1 MTDTHTSA
9 VPAPRHADSEP
20 TPARRRRVY
29 SVINQKGGST
39 KTTTSINLGAALAA
53 RGLRVRVIDTDP
65 QEGSATHWLPPTDR
79 DQIGRGL
86 LDVYADERNLDQAT
100 SRTTVPNLYIVPS
113 WTSLRAVEKERDAG
127 SELVL
132 RAALAASEAPID
144 VEIVDCPHTLD
155 VLAIGAT
162 GAADELIIPVQA
174 SELDVVGMEELLKMV
189 KKVRARINP
198 DLTIAAIIV
207 GRVKGNSGFDK
218 ALLEGFKR
226 DYPDAVVG
234 SVVDS
239 VRMREATAAHQPIT
253 VYEPSGRAA
262 RDFLGIADQLIAR
275 GES

>member
-1 MTDTHTSA
+1 MTEAHTAA
-9 VPAPRHADSEP
+9 VPTPRHADSTD
-20 TPARRRRVY
+20 TPAQRRRIY

-39 KTTTSINLGAALAA
+39 KTTTSINLGSALAA
-53 RGLRVRVIDTDP
+53 TGLRVRIIDTDP
-65 QEGSATHWLPPTDR
+65 QEGSATHWLPPTDVV
-79 DQIGRGL
+79 GRGL
-86 LDVYADERNLDQAT
+86 LDVYTDERNLDQAT
-100 SRTTVPNLYIVPS
+100 SRTTVPNLYVVPS

-132 RAALAASEAPID
+132 RAALAQSEAPID

-207 GRVKGNSGFDK
+207 GRVKGNSGFDR
-218 ALLEGFKR
+218 ALLEGFRR
-226 DYPDAVVG
+226 DYPEAVVG

-239 VRMREATAAHQPIT
+239 VRMREATAAHQPIN
-253 VYEPSGRAA
+253 VYEPGGRAA
-262 RDFLGIADQLIAR
+262 RDFAAIAEQLIAR
-275 GES
+275 GER